1 MGSSPERIVLIVED
15 ASCFHGAGLVVAQLG
30 ISCVTDDTGG
40 LSLREGRGS

>member
-1 MGSSPERIVLIVED
+1 MGSSPERIVLVVED
-15 ASCFHGAGLVVAQLG
+15 ASCFYRAGLVVTELG